1 MTAFSTVVS
10 DPDKPPLS
18 QREFVAVAS
27 GSLLDCSSLT
37 HSLTTGL
44 EIISPSLVGG
54 EESRGVHTDIS
65 TSQTPSPVIQD

>member
-1 MTAFSTVVS
+1 MSAFSTVVS

-18 QREFVAVAS
+18 RREFVAMAS

-37 HSLTTGL
+37 HTGL

-54 EESRGVHTDIS
+54 EESRGVH
-65 TSQTPSPVIQD
+65 